1 MNKWVFNVEAAHV
14 GLRADVFVA
23 QLLTETTRSQI
34 KKWFD
39 AKQVL
44 IEGSPIKPSYNV
56 RFDDELTVFSTDE
69 IIRIDPVNLDL
80 EVVYEDDDVAVV
92 YKPQGMVVHPAV
104 SFKDVTMVNGLKYR
118 FKTLSDINGVLRPGI
133 VHRIDKD
140 TSGLLLVAK
149 TNFAHESLVIQLQN
163 KTVRRVYEAI
173 CLNPIIEDSGTIST
187 PVGRD
192 EINRL
197 KMAVTEDGK
206 LAVTH
211 FKVLKRYLKHNYIEC
226 VLETGR
232 THQIRV
238 HMQYIGHPI
247 LGDPLYG
254 NKPVYGTSGQYLH
267 AKTLGFVHPRTQEY
281 LEFSHESPS
290 NFQET
295 LFKLETNDL

>member
-44 IEGSPIKPSYNV
+44 IDNEPIKPSYAV

-69 IIRIDPVNLDL
+69 VIRIDPVNLNL
-80 EVVYEDDDVAVV
+80 EIVYEDDDVAVV

-104 SFKDVTMVNGLKYR
+104 SFKEVTLVNGLKYQL
-118 FKTLSDINGVLRPGI
+118 KSLSDINGTLRPGI

-149 TNFAHESLVIQLQN
+149 TNFAHESLVTQLQD

-173 CLNPIIEDSGTIST
+173 CLNPIVEDSGTIST

-211 FKVLKRYLKHNYIEC
+211 FKVMKRYKKHAFTEC

-247 LGDPLYG
+247 LGDPQYG
-254 NKPVYGTSGQYLH
+254 HKPIYGTTGQFLH
-267 AKTLGFVHPRTQEY
+267 AKTLGFIHPRTGEY
-281 LEFSHESPS
+281 LEFTHEAPAI
-290 NFQET
+290 FKET
-295 LFKLETNDL
+295 LEKLDNDSL

>member
-44 IEGSPIKPSYNV
+44 IDNEPIKPSYTV

-69 IIRIDPVNLDL
+69 VIRIDPVNLNL
-80 EVVYEDDDVAVV
+80 EIVYEDDDVAVV

-104 SFKDVTMVNGLKYR
+104 SFKEVTLVNGLKYQL
-118 FKTLSDINGVLRPGI
+118 KSLSDINGTLRPGI

-149 TNFAHESLVIQLQN
+149 TNFAHESLVTQLQD

-173 CLNPIIEDSGTIST
+173 CLNPIVEDSGTIST

-211 FKVLKRYLKHNYIEC
+211 FKVMKRYKKHAFIEC

-254 NKPVYGTSGQYLH
+254 HKPVYGTTGQFLH
-267 AKTLGFVHPRTQEY
+267 AKTLGFIHPRTGKY
-281 LEFSHESPS
+281 LEFTHEAPAI
-290 NFQET
+290 FKET
-295 LFKLETNDL
+295 LEKLENDSL

>member
-1 MNKWVFNVEAAHV
+1 MNKWVFSVEESHV

-34 KKWFD
+34 KKLFD
-39 AKQVL
+39 AKQVS
-44 IEGSPIKPSYNV
+44 IDGEPIKASYSV
-56 RFDDELTVFSTDE
+56 RFDDELTILSSDE
-69 IIRIDPVNLDL
+69 VLRIDPVNLNL
-80 EVVYEDDDVAVV
+80 EIVYEDDDVAVV

-104 SFKDVTMVNGLKYR
+104 SFKEVTMVHGLKYQI
-118 FKTLSDINGVLRPGI
+118 KQLSDINGTLRPGI

-149 TNFAHESLVIQLQN
+149 TNFAHESLVTQLQD
-163 KTVRRVYEAI
+163 KTVKRAYEAI
-173 CLNPIIEDSGTIST
+173 CLNIIEEDSGTIST

-197 KMAVTEDGK
+197 KMAVTNDGK
-206 LAVTH
+206 HAVTH
-211 FKVLKRYLKHNYIEC
+211 FKVLKRYKKHNYIEC
-226 VLETGR
+226 ILETGR

-254 NKPVYGTSGQYLH
+254 HKPIYGTTGQFLH
-267 AKTLGFVHPRTQEY
+267 AKTLGFIHPRTGKY
-281 LEFSHESPS
+281 LEFSHESPDI
-290 NFQET
+290 FKKT
-295 LFKLETNDL
+295 LEKLENNEL

>member
-1 MNKWVFNVEAAHV
+1 MNKWVFSVEASQV

-23 QLLTETTRSQI
+23 QLLTDTTRSQI
-34 KKWFD
+34 KKLFD
-39 AKQVL
+39 AKQVFL
-44 IEGSPIKPSYNV
+44 EGEPIKASYGV
-56 RFDDELTVFSTDE
+56 RFDDEITVYSSDE
-69 IIRIDPVNLDL
+69 VVKIDPVNLNL
-80 EVVYEDDDVAVV
+80 EIVYEDDDVAVV

-104 SFKDVTMVNGLKYR
+104 SFKEVTMVHGLKYQI
-118 FKTLSDINGVLRPGI
+118 KTLSDINGTLRPGI

-149 TNFAHESLVIQLQN
+149 TNFAHESLVSQLQE

-173 CLNPIIEDSGTIST
+173 CLNPFEEDSGTIST

-197 KMAVTEDGK
+197 KMAVTDDGK

-211 FKVLKRYLKHNYIEC
+211 FKVIKRFKKYNHIEC

-254 NKPVYGTSGQYLH
+254 NKPVFGETGQFLH
-267 AKTLGFVHPRTQEY
+267 AKTLGFIHPRTGNY
-281 LEFSHESPS
+281 LEFSHEAPAI
-290 NFQET
+290 FKQT
-295 LFKLETNDL
+295 LEKIENNDM

>member
-44 IEGSPIKPSYNV
+44 IDNEPIKPSYTV

-69 IIRIDPVNLDL
+69 VIRIDPVNLNL
-80 EVVYEDDDVAVV
+80 EIVYEDDDVAVV

-104 SFKDVTMVNGLKYR
+104 SFKEVTLVNGLKYQL
-118 FKTLSDINGVLRPGI
+118 KSLSDINGTLRPGI

-149 TNFAHESLVIQLQN
+149 TNFAHESLVTQLQD

-173 CLNPIIEDSGTIST
+173 CLNPIVEDSGTIST

-211 FKVLKRYLKHNYIEC
+211 FKVMKRYKKHAFIEC

-254 NKPVYGTSGQYLH
+254 HKPIYGTTGQFLH
-267 AKTLGFVHPRTQEY
+267 AKTLGFIHPRTGKY
-281 LEFSHESPS
+281 LEFTHEAPAI
-290 NFQET
+290 FKET
-295 LFKLETNDL
+295 LEKLENDSL

>member
-44 IEGSPIKPSYNV
+44 IEGEPIKPSYAV

-69 IIRIDPVNLDL
+69 VIRIDPVNLNL
-80 EVVYEDDDVAVV
+80 EIVYEDDDVAVV

-104 SFKDVTMVNGLKYR
+104 SFKEVTLVNGLKHQI
-118 FKTLSDINGVLRPGI
+118 KTLSDINGTLRPGI

-149 TNFAHESLVIQLQN
+149 TNFAHESLVIQLQD

-173 CLNPIIEDSGTIST
+173 CLNPIVEDSGTITT

-192 EINRL
+192 EVNRL
-197 KMAVTEDGK
+197 KMAVTENGK

-211 FKVLKRYLKHNYIEC
+211 FRVLKRYKRHSFIEC

-254 NKPVYGTSGQYLH
+254 HKPIYGTTGQFLH
-267 AKTLGFVHPRTQEY
+267 AKTLGFIHPRTGEY
-281 LEFSHESPS
+281 LEFTHEAPEV
-290 NFQET
+290 FKET
-295 LFKLETNDL
+295 LDKLEHDQL

>member
-1 MNKWVFNVEAAHV
+1 MNKWVFSVEASQV

-23 QLLTETTRSQI
+23 QLLTDTTRSQI
-34 KKWFD
+34 KKLFD
-39 AKQVL
+39 AKQVFL
-44 IEGSPIKPSYNV
+44 EGEPIKASYGV
-56 RFDDELTVFSTDE
+56 RFDDEITVYSSDE
-69 IIRIDPVNLDL
+69 VVKIDPVNLNL
-80 EVVYEDDDVAVV
+80 EIVYEDDDVAVV

-104 SFKDVTMVNGLKYR
+104 SFKEVTMVHGLKYR
-118 FKTLSDINGVLRPGI
+118 IKTLSDINGTLRPGI

-149 TNFAHESLVIQLQN
+149 TNFAHESLVSQLQE

-173 CLNPIIEDSGTIST
+173 CLNPFEEDSGTIST

-197 KMAVTEDGK
+197 KMAVTDDGK

-211 FKVLKRYLKHNYIEC
+211 FKVIKRFKKYNHIEC

-254 NKPVYGTSGQYLH
+254 NKPVFGETGQFLH
-267 AKTLGFVHPRTQEY
+267 AKTLGFIHPRTGNY
-281 LEFSHESPS
+281 LEFSHEAPAI
-290 NFQET
+290 FKQT
-295 LFKLETNDL
+295 LEKIENNDM

>member
-1 MNKWVFNVEAAHV
+1 MNKWVFSVEAAQV

-118 FKTLSDINGVLRPGI
+118 FNALSDINGVLRPGI

-149 TNFAHESLVIQLQN
+149 TNFAHESLVTQLQN

-173 CLNPIIEDSGTIST
+173 CLNPIVEDSGTIST

-211 FKVLKRYLKHNYIEC
+211 FKVLKRYPKHNYIEC

-267 AKTLGFVHPRTQEY
+267 AKTLGFIHPRTQAY

-290 NFQET
+290 NFQEA

>member
-1 MNKWVFNVEAAHV
+1 MNKWVFSVEESHV

-34 KKWFD
+34 KKLFD
-39 AKQVL
+39 AKQVS
-44 IEGSPIKPSYNV
+44 IEGEPIKASYSV
-56 RFDDELTVFSTDE
+56 RFDDELTILSSDE
-69 IIRIDPVNLDL
+69 VLKIDPVNLNL
-80 EVVYEDDDVAVV
+80 EIVYEDDDVAVV

-104 SFKDVTMVNGLKYR
+104 SFKEVTMVHGLKYQI
-118 FKTLSDINGVLRPGI
+118 KQLSDINGTLRPGI

-149 TNFAHESLVIQLQN
+149 TNFAHESLVTQLQD
-163 KTVRRVYEAI
+163 KTVKRVYEAI
-173 CLNPIIEDSGTIST
+173 CLNVIEEDSGTIST

-197 KMAVTEDGK
+197 KMAVTDDGK
-206 LAVTH
+206 HAVTH
-211 FKVLKRYLKHNYIEC
+211 FKVLKRYKKHNYIEC
-226 VLETGR
+226 ILETGR

-254 NKPVYGTSGQYLH
+254 HKPIYGTTGQFLH
-267 AKTLGFVHPRTQEY
+267 AKTLGFIHPRTGKY
-281 LEFSHESPS
+281 LEFSHESPEI
-290 NFQET
+290 FQKT
-295 LFKLETNDL
+295 LEKLENNDL